1 MKRQIIMM
9 AALLVAM
16 VASAQREVN
25 IEKLWGIPDEPV
37 DVNEPMTVKSGVA
50 FIGDT
55 RSDEK
60 KAEDPKP
67 KGMQVKKNKRF
78 FKQGVMNVQY
88 GTQLNFRG
96 APSGIKKDNAVD
108 VNAVPRSRMLQVKPL
123 SGGTLIFFAQGTK
136 EESKNLYVGV
146 RNGDSF
152 KNLAALPYVK
162 DADVTGKK
170 DAPLP
175 VQTVDYNYTEGD
187 ELWIYTEGGVN
198 LYGIQFTG
206 KFDAS
211 FAGSEP
217 MAVVKAVKKARK

>member
-1 MKRQIIMM
+1 MKKQIIMM

-16 VASAQREVN
+16 AANAQNEVN

-37 DVNEPMTVKSGVA
+37 DINEPMTVKSGVA

-55 RSDEK
+55 RPAEK
-60 KAEDPKP
+60 ITDGKM
-67 KGMQVKKNKRF
+67 KGMQVKKNKRY
-78 FKQGVMNVQY
+78 FKQGAMNVQY
-88 GTQLNFRG
+88 ATQLNFRG
-96 APSGIKKDNAVD
+96 AASGIKKDNVID

-123 SGGTLIFFAQGTK
+123 SSGTIIVFAQGTK

-146 RNGDSF
+146 RNGATF
-152 KNLAALPYVK
+152 KNLAALQYIK
-162 DADVTGKK
+162 DANVTGKK

-175 VQTVDYNYTEGD
+175 VQTVDYNYTDGD

-206 KFDAS
+206 KFDAG

>member
-1 MKRQIIMM
+1 MM

-16 VASAQREVN
+16 AANAQSEVN

-37 DVNEPMTVKSGVA
+37 DINAPMTVKSGVA

-55 RSDEK
+55 RPAEK
-60 KAEDPKP
+60 ITDGKM

-96 APSGIKKDNAVD
+96 AASGIKKDD
-108 VNAVPRSRMLQVKPL
+108 VIDINAVPRSRMVQVKPT
-123 SGGTLIFFAQGTK
+123 SSGTLIFFAQGGK
-136 EESKNLYVGV
+136 EETKKLYIGV
-146 RNGDSF
+146 RNGATF
-152 KNLAALPYVK
+152 KNLAALDYIK
-162 DADVTGKK
+162 DTAVTGKK
-170 DAPLP
+170 DAPLA
-175 VQTVDYNYTEGD
+175 VQTVDYTYTDGD

-198 LYGIQFTG
+198 LYAIQFTG

-211 FAGSEP
+211 FAGSDP
-217 MAVVKAVKKARK
+217 MEVSKAVKKARK

>member
-1 MKRQIIMM
+1 MKKQIIMM

-16 VASAQREVN
+16 AANAQNEVN

-37 DVNEPMTVKSGVA
+37 DINEPMTVKSGVA

-55 RSDEK
+55 RPAEK
-60 KAEDPKP
+60 ITDGKM
-67 KGMQVKKNKRF
+67 KGMQVKKNKRY
-78 FKQGVMNVQY
+78 FKQGAMNVQY
-88 GTQLNFRG
+88 ATQLNFRG
-96 APSGIKKDNAVD
+96 AASGIKKDNVVD

-123 SGGTLIFFAQGTK
+123 SSGTIIVFAQGTK
-136 EESKNLYVGV
+136 EENKNLYISV
-146 RNGDSF
+146 RNGASF
-152 KNLAALPYVK
+152 KNLAALPYIK
-162 DADVTGKK
+162 DANVTGKK

-175 VQTVDYNYTEGD
+175 IQTVDYNYTDGD

>member
-1 MKRQIIMM
+1 MKKQIIMM

-16 VASAQREVN
+16 AANAQSEVN

-37 DVNEPMTVKSGVA
+37 DINAPMTVKSGVA

-55 RSDEK
+55 RPAEK
-60 KAEDPKP
+60 ITDGKM

-96 APSGIKKDNAVD
+96 AASGIKKDEVID
-108 VNAVPRSRMLQVKPL
+108 INAVPRSRMVQVKPT
-123 SGGTLIFFAQGTK
+123 SSGTLIFFAQGGK
-136 EESKNLYVGV
+136 EEAKKLYIGV
-146 RNGDSF
+146 RNGATF
-152 KNLAALPYVK
+152 KNLAALDYIK
-162 DADVTGKK
+162 DAAVTGKK
-170 DAPLP
+170 DAPLA
-175 VQTVDYNYTEGD
+175 VQTVDYTYTDGD

-198 LYGIQFTG
+198 LYAIQFTG

-211 FAGSEP
+211 FAGSDP
-217 MAVVKAVKKARK
+217 MEVSKAVKKARK